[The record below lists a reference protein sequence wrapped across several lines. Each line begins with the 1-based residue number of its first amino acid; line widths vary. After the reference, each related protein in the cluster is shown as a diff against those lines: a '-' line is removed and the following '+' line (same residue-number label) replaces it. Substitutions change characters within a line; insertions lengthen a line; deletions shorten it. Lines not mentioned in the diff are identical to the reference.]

1 MMAQKIV
8 VVTGT
13 STGIGQAAVN
23 LLAERGYTVFAT
35 VRKPEDGEQY
45 AANPN
50 INPLLMD
57 VTDPDTIKAAAE
69 TVQSFLQPGD
79 SVVGLVNNAG
89 IAVGAPISHVSLR
102 AVRKQFEVNV
112 IGLIAVTQAFLPLLQ
127 ADTPGRVVNIGSVA
141 GLVTSP
147 FLGIYSAS
155 KHAVEA
161 ISDALRRE
169 QMPFGVKV
177 SLVEP
182 GPIATPIW
190 DKGIEKAVEI
200 YSNTPYAPIVKKM
213 FTYFVNQGKNG
224 LSPQAV
230 AAVILT
236 ALEAPNPKTR
246 YLITPGKF
254 QFLLSKWMPD
264 KMLDRTIYKQLGMDE
279 VAKNL

>member
-1 MMAQKIV
+1 MTQKIV
-8 VVTGT
+8 IVTGA
-13 STGIGQAAVN
+13 SSGIGQATAN
-23 LLAERGYTVFAT
+23 LLAERGYIVFAT
-35 VRKPEDGEQY
+35 VRKPEDAEQY

-50 INPLLMD
+50 IHPLLMD
-57 VTDPDTIKAAAE
+57 VTDPDAIKTAAE

-79 SVVGLVNNAG
+79 SVTGLVNNAG

-112 IGLIAVTQAFLPLLQ
+112 VGLIAVTQAFLPMLQ
-127 ADTPGRVVNIGSVA
+127 AETPGRVVNIGSVA

-147 FLGIYSAS
+147 FLGIYAAS

-177 SLVEP
+177 VLVEP

-190 DKGIEKAVEI
+190 NKGIEATVQK
-200 YSNTPYAPIVKKM
+200 YSNTAYAPILKRM
-213 FTYFVNQGKNG
+213 LRYFVERGKSG
-224 LSPQAV
+224 LPPESV
-230 AAVILT
+230 AAVILN
-236 ALEAPNPKTR
+236 ALETPEPKTR

-264 KMLDRTIYKQLGMDE
+264 KRLDNTFYKQLRMDE
-279 VAKNL
+279 IAPK

>member
-1 MMAQKIV
+1 MARKIM
-8 VVTGT
+8 VVTGA
-13 STGIGQAAVN
+13 STGIGQATVN
-23 LLAERGYTVFAT
+23 LLAQRGYTVFAS
-35 VRKPEDGEQY
+35 VRKEADGEQY

-50 INPLLMD
+50 IHPLLMD
-57 VTDPDTIKAAAE
+57 VTDAAAVKTAAE
-69 TVQSFLQPGD
+69 TVQSQLQPGD
-79 SVVGLVNNAG
+79 SVMGLVNNAG
-89 IAVGAPISHVSLR
+89 IAVGAPISHVSLS

-112 IGLIAVTQAFLPLLQ
+112 VGLIAVTQAFLPLLQ
-127 ADTPGRVVNIGSVA
+127 AETPGRVVNISSVA

-161 ISDALRRE
+161 VSDALRRE

-177 SLVEP
+177 VIVEP

-190 DKGIEKAVEI
+190 DKGIEKAVEK
-200 YSNTPYAPIVKKM
+200 YSATPYAPIVRKM
-213 FTYFVNQGKNG
+213 FRYFVDRGKNG
-224 LSPQAV
+224 FPPADV

-236 ALEAPNPKTR
+236 ALETPDPKTR
-246 YLITPGKF
+246 YLVTPGKF

-279 VAKNL
+279 IARKR